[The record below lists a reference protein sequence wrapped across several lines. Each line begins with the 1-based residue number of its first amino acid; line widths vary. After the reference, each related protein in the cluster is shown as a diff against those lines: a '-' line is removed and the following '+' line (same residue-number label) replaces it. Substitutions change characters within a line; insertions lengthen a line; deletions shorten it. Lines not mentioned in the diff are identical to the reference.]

1 MRWSGLKLS
10 VTLLTVIPLRDPV
23 TEPRRATVAAA
34 MAWAPAVGL
43 LLGIAAAAVL
53 VVADRPLGVGPLT
66 AAGLA
71 VAALALL
78 TRGLHL
84 DGLADLA
91 DGLGSGKPAP
101 IALEIMR
108 RSDIGPL
115 GTVTLI
121 LALLIQVAALSRAE
135 TAGPARGAAALIAA
149 VVTGRLAITW
159 ACRRGIP
166 AARPNGLGALVAGT
180 VRPAIPV
187 ALALATVTAAAA
199 AVVVSARVTGEQ
211 FGWSLPL
218 AVVAGLAAALVVQ
231 QHSTRR
237 LGGITGD
244 VLGALA
250 EVATTAT
257 LVVAAIGTR
266 ALSDRAGRH
275 PRKRSPMRRATISG
289 ATSTAPSQCSRSRN
303 VESER

>member
-1 MRWSGLKLS
+1 MRWSGLRLA
-10 VTLLTVIPLRDPV
+10 VTLLTVIPLRGAV
-23 TEPRRATVAAA
+23 QEPRRSTVAAA
-34 MAWAPAVGL
+34 MAWAPVVGL
-43 LLGIAAAAVL
+43 LLGVIAAAVL

-71 VAALALL
+71 VATLALL

-91 DGLGSGKPAP
+91 DGLGSGQPAP
-101 IALEIMR
+101 RALEIMR

-121 LALLIQVAALSRAE
+121 LALLIQVASLSHAE
-135 TAGPARGAAALIAA
+135 AAGPARGAAALITA

-159 ACRRGIP
+159 ACRQGIP

-180 VRPAIPV
+180 VPPAIPA
-187 ALALATVTAAAA
+187 ALTLATVTAAAA
-199 AVVVSARVTGEQ
+199 AVVVSARVTGDSL
-211 FGWSLPL
+211 GATLPL
-218 AVVAGLAAALVVQ
+218 AVVAGLAAAFVVQ
-231 QHSTRR
+231 RQSTRR

-250 EVATTAT
+250 EVATTVT
-257 LVVAAIGTR
+257 LVVAAMGPR
-266 ALSDRAGRH
+266 ALPGRYL
-275 PRKRSPMRRATISG
+275 RKRSPMRRATISG
-289 ATSTAPSQCSRSRN
+289 ATSMAPSQCNRSRN